1 MKNLFQRFA
10 GAFTGRRSSDDLSA
24 EISAPIEAVEGA
36 IAELETSVAE
46 ASAGLSDMKAV
57 VVDLKRQCDEQQLLA
72 EDYEKR
78 ARRALDEV
86 RSGRL
91 AEADGRERAS
101 RAMLLREQTLDR
113 LDGLRQEYDT
123 RRGAAEALQA
133 RVEGLRREIA
143 GHQNELVTLRARART
158 AHSMEK
164 INRRLAGM
172 DPGDALGALE
182 QVRDRVAASEAM
194 AHAYGELKGIGTE
207 RQLDGDASARAAS
220 SLEDLEREMGLGGSG
235 RSS

>member
-1 MKNLFQRFA
+1 MKHLFQRFA
-10 GAFTGRRSSDDLSA
+10 SAFTSRSSSDDLSA
-24 EISAPIEAVEGA
+24 EIRAPIEAVEGA
-36 IAELETSVAE
+36 IAELESSFTE
-46 ASAGLSDMKAV
+46 ASTGLADMKKV

-78 ARRALDEV
+78 ARQALAEV
-86 RSGRL
+86 RAGSL
-91 AEADGRERAS
+91 SEADGRDRAS

-113 LDGLRQEYDT
+113 LDGLRQEYDA
-123 RRGAAEALQA
+123 RRGAAETLQT

-194 AHAYGELKGIGTE
+194 AHAYGELKSIGTE
-207 RQLDGDASARAAS
+207 RQLDGDASTRAAS
-220 SLEDLEREMGLGGSG
+220 SLEDLERELGLTDSD